1 MNSDLI
7 IDIEEYNSQ
16 YKNAGSL
23 AEKLEV
29 IVAFKSYIAS
39 FNDGFFGPEVDE
51 NDENEVIQKL
61 EIIEKDLNEY
71 CLKEG
76 ISGTNINDMCEKR
89 QQVSNLIAEVEIL
102 NNREKKVEEKKAQNT
117 LTQTIANAYH
127 IYDTCQKALLEKD
140 YVLPSEKEELQKTA
154 EKYMNIMKTLCNR
167 TNNTLTLIA
176 AKRVYQAI
184 NNEDEL
190 PKKLK
195 LDGDKYNLVPNE
207 SIKLN
212 KIPAENNA
220 TSTAKYRWRRT
231 AKLALAKERGQL
243 LEVNEVSKQQDISG
257 QTKMLE
263 PKERDPH
270 RALIRDGKIVRYDRE
285 LTTTTPVDTAD
296 MLSHGKGGY
305 CAFTINADGDMYLF
319 NHKDKTDKVAHSTM
333 TEGGLVLGAGEMQIK
348 NGQIEVI
355 TCYSGHYRPGVKNI
369 YETLKYLAEKNVD
382 ISQIKVSFLDEP
394 KELNTLTKET
404 INLPERVVHSSGELR
419 HIEEVLSDISH
430 EDRQT
435 HLGLRYIYNAQDIVN
450 HMNLLS
456 KQQTIKENLSEIKN
470 IEDPN
475 KTTEQ
480 IKFSN
485 N

>member
-1 MNSDLI
+1 MNIELSNQ
-7 IDIEEYNSQ
+7 IEEYKSQ
-16 YKNAGSL
+16 YKMADSL
-23 AEKLEV
+23 AEKLNV
-29 IVAFKSYIAS
+29 IVDFRLYVAS
-39 FNDGFFGPEVDE
+39 FNDGIFGPEVNEKDK
-51 NDENEVIQKL
+51 NEVIQEL
-61 EIIEKDLNEY
+61 ETLKKDLNQY
-71 CLKEG
+71 CLEKK
-76 ISGTNINDMCEKR
+76 INITNINDMCEKR
-89 QQVSNLIAEVEIL
+89 QQVGTLISEVEIL
-102 NNREKKVEEKKAQNT
+102 CNRNEKQT

-127 IYDTCQKALLEKD
+127 IYNTCQKALIEKD

-176 AKRVYQAI
+176 GKRVYQAI
-184 NNEDEL
+184 SNEDEL

-243 LEVNEVSKQQDISG
+243 LEVNELSKQQDIKG

-285 LTTTTPVDTAD
+285 LSTTTLADTSD

-369 YETLKYLAEKNVD
+369 YETLKHLVEKNID
-382 ISQIKVSFLDEP
+382 ISQIKVAFLEEP
-394 KELNTLTKET
+394 KELEHLTKQT
-404 INLPERVVHSSGELR
+404 IDLPDKVVSSSGDLC
-419 HIEEVLSDISH
+419 HIEEVLSDVSH
-430 EDRQT
+430 QDRQT
-435 HLGLRYIYNAQDIVN
+435 HLGLRYAYNAQDIVN

-456 KQQTIKENLSEIKN
+456 KQQTIKENLSEFKN